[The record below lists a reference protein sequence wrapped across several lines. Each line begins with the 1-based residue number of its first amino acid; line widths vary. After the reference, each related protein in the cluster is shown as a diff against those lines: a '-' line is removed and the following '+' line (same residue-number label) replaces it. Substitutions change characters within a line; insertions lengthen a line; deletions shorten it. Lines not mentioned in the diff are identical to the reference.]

1 MVSHG
6 LLFFRD
12 DLFGSRLKVL
22 KLTYIIAEDYYGA
35 DYPED
40 EVDEDDEFGVDV
52 YKYRKDASDDEEWDA
67 DNAVWSDEEI
77 RKS

>member
-1 MVSHG
+1 ME
-6 LLFFRD
+6 
-12 DLFGSRLKVL
+12 VL

-40 EVDEDDEFGVDV
+40 EVDEDDEYDVDA

-67 DNAVWSDEEI
+67 DDAAWSDEEI
-77 RKS
+77 RKPWET